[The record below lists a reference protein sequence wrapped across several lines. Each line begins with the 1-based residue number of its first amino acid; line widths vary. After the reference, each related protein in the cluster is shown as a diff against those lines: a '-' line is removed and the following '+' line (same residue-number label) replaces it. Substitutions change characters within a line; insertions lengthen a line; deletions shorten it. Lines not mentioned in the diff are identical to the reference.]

1 MKRIAAWGLGGAFI
15 LFAVPV
21 HATVGDAVGD
31 LVGSILQV
39 PCSYDR
45 AEQRILH
52 AVELPTSVTPCT
64 TLVSLNDFNQ
74 KINATTIAFDLS
86 RDGRV
91 FIFNTAATNV
101 LTGFNPGGR
110 NHVFVRDLTT
120 GDVELVTQDIFGNQ
134 ASTGGA
140 EPAISG
146 DGRLAG
152 FKTQSLILDEPLGI
166 YNDAYVRDLSTGT
179 VARGSFL
186 TDGSR
191 AGASDIAFNADGRYL
206 VYNSGSNGGHVYVHD
221 LMTLTTIRASV
232 QTGGG
237 AANFGSGDPQIS
249 GDGRHVVFESSA
261 TDLVGGDGNGQRDI
275 FAHDRDP
282 DGNGIFDEGNGVTT
296 LLSRGPFGVLG
307 NDASYRPAISD
318 DGRYVAFITA
328 ATNLDGSDADDRADV
343 YVKDR
348 QTGALALVSVS
359 SAEQKG
365 TLDCEFA
372 QIAGG
377 GRYVVFQTS
386 ASNAVANDTN
396 GNPDAFV
403 RDLQANTTERV
414 SLTAVDG
421 QASGL
426 TSNPTI
432 SDDGRYVAFDH
443 NSLLAGGVIGTYNVY
458 VRDRTAG
465 TTTLVNVTSD
475 ETLPDA
481 GAASP
486 TISGNGRYVVF
497 TSSATNLVPGD
508 TNPSVDAFLRDL
520 VAGTTERVSLPD
532 GPGEMEAGGA
542 SVRLGVD
549 DDASHI
555 LFQTIGKATAGSDAG
570 NDPDIFLRVRSS
582 GRTSRITT
590 SSLVPDPA
598 ANTFFAA
605 IDDTG
610 SSVAFRITPKMTS
623 DAAFDQAYVVGGVT
637 TGVFP
642 SLDQQTDQL
651 YVDFLGRS
659 ATSAEKAAWSTK
671 VTTGAADTATLA
683 AQLAADPAYTA
694 SRAPLI
700 RLYWAFFLR

>member
-1 MKRIAAWGLGGAFI
+1 MASMEANHPTTPTSPGRPSRRRGPARRRPPRLVAGALALATAASSALVLSAPSSPAGAAEFY
-15 LFAVPV
+15 LSFVPRLASRTNAGAAVPGYV
-21 HATVGDAVGD
+21 DEVALSGNGRFLAFVTKAA
-31 LVGSILQV
+31 LVPEDTNG
-39 PCSYDR
+39 
-45 AEQRILH
+45 
-52 AVELPTSVTPCT
+52 
-64 TLVSLNDFNQ
+64 
-74 KINATTIAFDLS
+74 K
-86 RDGRV
+86 RDV
-91 FIFNTAATNV
+91 
-101 LTGFNPGGR
+101 
-110 NHVFVRDLTT
+110 
-120 GDVELVTQDIFGNQ
+120 
-134 ASTGGA
+134 
-140 EPAISG
+140 
-146 DGRLAG
+146 
-152 FKTQSLILDEPLGI
+152 
-166 YNDAYVRDLSTGT
+166 YVRDRWAAVTELVSM
-179 VARGSFL
+179 
-186 TDGSR
+186 TD
-191 AGASDIAFNADGRYL
+191 AEQPLNADS
-206 VYNSGSNGGHVYVHD
+206 VAP
-221 LMTLTTIRASV
+221 TL
-232 QTGGG
+232 
-237 AANFGSGDPQIS
+237 
-249 GDGRHVVFESSA
+249 
-261 TDLVGGDGNGQRDI
+261 
-275 FAHDRDP
+275 
-282 DGNGIFDEGNGVTT
+282 
-296 LLSRGPFGVLG
+296 
-307 NDASYRPAISD
+307 SD
-318 DGRYVAFITA
+318 DGRYVSFLTDASNAIAGDDLGHVDAFVRDRYAGTTLRA
-328 ATNLDGSDADDRADV
+328 APGTG
-343 YVKDR
+343 
-348 QTGALALVSVS
+348 GALLNAGVVL
-359 SAEQKG
+359 
-365 TLDCEFA
+365 A
-372 QIAGG
+372 QVAGG

-700 RLYWAFFLR
+700 RLYWAFFLRRPDPSGLTYWLGRYQAGQSLTKIAQSFASSSEFKNRYGNVSNNAYVKLVYQNVFERQPDAGGLAYWTGKLDRKEISRGAVIVQFSESSEGKRRLAGPTTITLMTLAMLRKVPDAATWNLLYPAVDAGEKQAGWIGRQLLASAAYDARFP

>member
-206 VYNSGSNGGHVYVHD
+206 VYNSGNNGGHVYVHD

-318 DGRYVAFITA
+318 DGRYVVYESE
-328 ATNLDGSDADDRADV
+328 ATNLGFTAPANVRQIYLRDRGAPDMNGAYDDANGATTLLTHHALGTAGDAHSYRA
-343 YVKDR
+343 
-348 QTGALALVSVS
+348 
-359 SAEQKG
+359 
-365 TLDCEFA
+365 
-372 QIAGG
+372 
-377 GRYVVFQTS
+377 
-386 ASNAVANDTN
+386 
-396 GNPDAFV
+396 
-403 RDLQANTTERV
+403 
-414 SLTAVDG
+414 
-421 QASGL
+421 
-426 TSNPTI
+426 TI
-432 SDDGRYVAFDH
+432 TPDGRYVAFQTEAANLIDDDT
-443 NSLLAGGVIGTYNVY
+443 NNGTDVY
-458 VRDRTAG
+458 VLDRVTGVLERASVKTDG
-465 TTTLVNVTSD
+465 SQANSTSD
-475 ETLPDA
+475 GVFRRMVAISEDA
-481 GAASP
+481 RFVAFMSGSTDLADGAP
-486 TISGNGRYVVF
+486 SGNGV
-497 TSSATNLVPGD
+497 
-508 TNPSVDAFLRDL
+508 FLRD
-520 VAGTTERVSLPD
+520 R
-532 GPGEMEAGGA
+532 
-542 SVRLGVD
+542 
-549 DDASHI
+549 
-555 LFQTIGKATAGSDAG
+555 
-570 NDPDIFLRVRSS
+570 DI
-582 GRTSRITT
+582 T
-590 SSLVPDPA
+590 
-598 ANTFFAA
+598 
-605 IDDTG
+605 
-610 SSVAFRITPKMTS
+610 
-623 DAAFDQAYVVGGVT
+623 
-637 TGVFP
+637 
-642 SLDQQTDQL
+642 LD
-651 YVDFLGRS
+651 F
-659 ATSAEKAAWSTK
+659 
-671 VTTGAADTATLA
+671 
-683 AQLAADPAYTA
+683 
-694 SRAPLI
+694 
-700 RLYWAFFLR
+700 